1 LVLRNIGKNKKFRGR
16 HDAHSTNILWLGVNR
31 YLCDAPNTANLEPVA
46 LKKSGLIHLKNS
58 VKAKIIQLK
67 NRTNS

>member
-1 LVLRNIGKNKKFRGR
+1 
-16 HDAHSTNILWLGVNR
+16 LWLGVNR
-31 YLCDAPNTANLEPVA
+31 YLCDAPKTANLEPVA
-46 LKKSGLIHLKNS
+46 LKKLGLIHLKSS